1 MAMYNSGIR
10 MKTKVS
16 KTKLLKTLRE
26 NLSKHADIVQEARE
40 GYVQK
45 AKEVLEKRLEQIKKG
60 EVVGLQFTLNP
71 PSDHSEVYKNSI
83 AMLEWDTQDV
93 VELEAD
99 EFRQLVRD
107 EWDWSDSFYGSTA
120 PFSKKAS
127 DWINESVGSNLV
139 APPK

>member
-1 MAMYNSGIR
+1 MAMYNSNIR
-10 MKTKVS
+10 MTTKVN
-16 KTKLLKTLRE
+16 KQKLLETLRA
-26 NLSKHADIVQEARE
+26 NLAKHADVVQEARE

-45 AKEVLEKRLEQIKKG
+45 AKEVLEKRLDQIKRG

-83 AMLEWDTQDV
+83 CMLEWHTGEE

-107 EWDWSDSFYGSTA
+107 EWDWTGSFYNSTA
-120 PFSKKAS
+120 PFSKKAL
-127 DWINESVGSNLV
+127 DWVNELQGGALV
-139 APPK
+139 PPPK